1 MARCLAFC
9 AFLALLAAAG
19 CELAPDAAF
28 TPQLNVH
35 CLLLEG
41 DALIT
46 ARVNR
51 TYAIDEAPT
60 FFFPDAEALVIH
72 DGDTALIG
80 WSDYDNY
87 FSWCPDTWR
96 MESGDTFR
104 LRVSCPGFDTVSGTT
119 VVPDTFSIVY
129 PDHGDTVDFSDSL
142 VWTRAANCAGYY
154 LSFRQVDEEDTFYVS
169 VVIGNDSLPGV
180 PYDSEYVWFPLQ
192 FMRDVD
198 TGAYI
203 IRLCALDSNYAQWV
217 GLGGGELGGNE
228 ADCAGITG
236 GVGVFGAATVASV
249 DLYLPWWTGAPA
261 QSPVS
266 NTSSTKSSPVP
277 GNVACPPT
285 RSRSPSTTSAT
296 GRASPAPPPE

>member
-1 MARCLAFC
+1 MARRLLRS
-9 AFLALLAAAG
+9 AFLALVAAAG

-35 CLLLEG
+35 CLLFE
-41 DALIT
+41 DHAFVA

-60 FFFPDAEALVIH
+60 FLFPDAEVLVVH
-72 DGDTALIG
+72 GGDTASLP
-80 WSDYDNY
+80 WSDYDY
-87 FSWCPDTWR
+87 YCSMCPDTW
-96 MESGDTFR
+96 MFESGDTFR
-104 LRVSCPGFDTVSGTT
+104 LRVSYPGFDTVFGTT
-119 VVPDTFSIVY
+119 VVPDTFSIIY
-129 PDHGDTVDFSDSL
+129 PAAGDTVDFGDSL
-142 VWTRAANCAGYY
+142 VWTRAADCAGYY
-154 LSFRQVDEEDTFYVS
+154 LSLQQVDEEDTFYIS

-198 TGAYI
+198 TGAYT

-236 GVGVFGAATVASV
+236 GVGVFGAATVSSV
-249 DLYLPWWTGAPA
+249 DVYLPWWTGAPA

-277 GNVACPPT
+277 GNLACPPT
-285 RSRSPSTTSAT
+285 SSRSPSTTSAT